1 MLFTYEKKVL
11 KNLLSLLFYNFPHT
25 FASRNFA
32 SFYTKKQEAI
42 LFSFTFSK
50 IFFEKSH

>member
-1 MLFTYEKKVL
+1 MLFTYEKKVV
-11 KNLLSLLFYNFPHT
+11 KNLLALLFYSFLHA
-25 FASRNFA
+25 FASRILPLFIQ
-32 SFYTKKQEAI
+32 KKKEAI